1 MDASDCCFSVASIW
15 EAIAKVKSGKMYLPQ
30 PAGPFH
36 VSELVSSGVQI
47 LPITLDHVLRV
58 ESLEMHHRDP
68 FDRIPIAQSIE
79 DDLPI
84 VTTDPFFKKYPVQL
98 IW

>member
-1 MDASDCCFSVASIW
+1 V
-15 EAIAKVKSGKMYLPQ
+15 KVKSGKMSLPL
-30 PAGPFH
+30 PAGDF
-36 VSELVSSGVQI
+36 LVSQLVASGVQI

-58 ESLEMHHRDP
+58 ESLEIHHRDP
-68 FDRIPIAQSIE
+68 FDRILMAQSIE

-84 VTTDPFFKKYPVQL
+84 LTTDPFFKKYPVQI